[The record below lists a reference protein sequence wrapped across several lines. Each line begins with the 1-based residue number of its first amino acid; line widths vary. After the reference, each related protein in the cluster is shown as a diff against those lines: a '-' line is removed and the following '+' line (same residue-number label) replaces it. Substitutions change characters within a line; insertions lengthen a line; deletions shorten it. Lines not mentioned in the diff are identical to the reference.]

1 MRIKEDINKGK
12 QLLEKLNLTRED
24 VNKKAQILLD
34 LKYKTDTLTR
44 IDIANWHKAWQMAIN
59 TEEPKRGALY
69 DVYTT
74 ALIDLHLTGA
84 IEQRKAQTIH
94 RSFVV
99 YDAKGEENEEL
110 GKLFQKSWFDDFL
123 NLALDSLFWGH
134 SLIQMSDVVGTGEEM
149 RFSSVE
155 LVPRKHVIQEYGVIT
170 REAGDDAK
178 KGIYY
183 RDEKWA
189 KFLVEVG
196 TSRELGLL
204 LKIAPHC
211 ISKKNMLSYW
221 DTFGEIFGMP
231 IRVGKT
237 PSQNRSDWNTMR
249 SMLENM
255 GAAAWA
261 LIPEGSEIDVKETTR
276 GDAYNVYDKRIDRAN
291 SEISKGVLNQ
301 TMTIDNGS
309 SHSQS
314 ETHLEILKKV
324 GEKDS
329 KFIKNLINDKLIPL
343 MTLNGFPLEGCKF
356 DWDNSL
362 SFTPE
367 QQRENE
373 RLMLQYFDIDPEYFK
388 KKYKIDIIGV
398 KGQQGE
404 NDFFE

>member
-1 MRIKEDINKGK
+1 MSRRYREEQRLLKRLNLSREELQKKAQMLIDLK
-12 QLLEKLNLTRED
+12 QQTDNLTR
-24 VNKKAQILLD
+24 V
-34 LKYKTDTLTR
+34 
-44 IDIANWHKAWQMAIN
+44 DIANWHKAWQMAISV
-59 TEEPKRGALY
+59 EEPKRSRLY

-84 IEQRKAQTIH
+84 IEQRKAQTLH
-94 RSFVV
+94 KSFVV
-99 YDAKGEENEEL
+99 YDSKGEENEEL

-134 SLIQMSDVVGTGEEM
+134 SLIQLSDVIDAGSQDM
-149 RFSSVE
+149 RFSSCE
-155 LVPRKHVIQEYGVIT
+155 IIPRKHVIQEFGVIT
-170 REAGDDAK
+170 KEAGDEARNGFNYHDP
-178 KGIYY
+178 
-183 RDEKWA
+183 KWA
-189 KFLVEVG
+189 KYLIEVG
-196 TSRELGLL
+196 KSNDLGLL
-204 LKIAPHC
+204 LKVAPHC

-237 PSQNRSDWNTMR
+237 PSQNKRDWNTLR
-249 SMLENM
+249 NMLENM

-261 LIPEGSEIDVKETTR
+261 LIPEGSEIDIKETTR
-276 GDAYNVYDKRIDRAN
+276 GDAYNVYDKRVERAN

-343 MTLNGFPLEGCKF
+343 MVLNGFPLDGCKF
-356 DWDNSL
+356 DWDDSL

-373 RLMLQYFDIDPEYFK
+373 RLVLQYYKVDPEYFK
-388 KKYKIDIIGV
+388 KKYKIDITGV
-398 KGQQGE
+398 KSQTDT
-404 NDFFE
+404 DFFE